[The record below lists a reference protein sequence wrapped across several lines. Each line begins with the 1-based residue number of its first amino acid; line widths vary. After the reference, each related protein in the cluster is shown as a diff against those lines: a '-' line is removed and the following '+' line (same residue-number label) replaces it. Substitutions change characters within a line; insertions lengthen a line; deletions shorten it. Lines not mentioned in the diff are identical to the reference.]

1 MGVVKVIL
9 TRFKRPKKDFLKVY
23 TYKNDKTLSVKY
35 LHKTR
40 DKNKIDNILINSNHV
55 FYHNGYAT
63 ILTSDT
69 KAETINP
76 LDLKSAYDKKDFE
89 TAINSKLIRDTFNST
104 KPKPI
109 DKITLL
115 LVANMVGIVTI
126 LYYIINMKG

>member
-1 MGVVKVIL
+1 MIL
-9 TRFKRPKKDFLKVY
+9 ARFKRPKKDYLKIY
-23 TYKNDKTLSVKY
+23 TYKNDKTLSIKY

-40 DKNKIDNILINSNHV
+40 DKNKIESILIDSNHV

-76 LDLKSAYDKKDFE
+76 LDLKSAYNKKDFE

-104 KPKPI
+104 KPSKI
-109 DKITLL
+109 DKVVLL
-115 LVANMVGIVTI
+115 LIANMVGIVAI
-126 LYYIINMKG
+126 LYYIIQMKG

>member
-1 MGVVKVIL
+1 MIL
-9 TRFKRPKKDFLKVY
+9 TRFKRPKKDYLKIY

-40 DKNKIDNILINSNHV
+40 DKNKIDNILIDSNHV

-76 LDLKSAYDKKDFE
+76 LDLKSAYNKKDFE
-89 TAINSKLIRDTFNST
+89 TAINSKLIKDTFNST
-104 KPKPI
+104 KPSKI
-109 DKITLL
+109 DKVVLL
-115 LVANMVGIVTI
+115 LIANMVGIVAI
-126 LYYIINMKG
+126 LYYVISMKG

>member
-1 MGVVKVIL
+1 MIL
-9 TRFKRPKKDFLKVY
+9 TRFKRPKKNYLKVY
-23 TYKNDKTLSVKY
+23 TYKNDKTLSIEY

-40 DKNKIDNILINSNHV
+40 DKTKIDNILINSNHV

-76 LDLKSAYDKKDFE
+76 LDLKSAYNKKDFE

-104 KPKPI
+104 KPNKL
-109 DKITLL
+109 DKVVLL
-115 LVANMVGIVTI
+115 LIANMVGIIAI
-126 LYYIINMKG
+126 LYYIIQMKG